1 MTNADLEKIVDT
13 SDQWIVERTGIRE
26 RRIADDTISC
36 ADMATEAARNAMAM
50 ANCAPEEVEMII
62 DATVTPDYTLPS
74 NGCLI
79 QEKLGLVNAVACDVV
94 AACTG
99 FINGLTI
106 ARGFIE
112 SGMHKKIV
120 VIGSEKLSSFTN
132 WNDRTTCVLFGD
144 AAGAVVVEP
153 STDGAGIVS
162 SFMKSDGRMREW
174 LWSKTGGNKFPI
186 TPDFAWDGTNKIYM
200 SGTDVFKVAVKEMGR
215 AALKVIDD
223 AGYKPEDVSLFIP
236 HQANMRIIESLMK
249 RLNLNPDKVMINI
262 EKYGNTSSASV
273 PLALDE
279 ANRSGRIKSGDL
291 VLMVAFGGGMIWGSA
306 LVRW

>member
-13 SDQWIVERTGIRE
+13 TDQWILERTGIRE
-26 RRIADDTISC
+26 RRICDDSITC
-36 ADMATEAARNAMAM
+36 ADMATEAARNAIAM
-50 ANCAPEEVEMII
+50 ANCAPEDVDLVI
-62 DATVTPDYTLPS
+62 DATVTADYTLPS

-79 QEKLGLVNAVACDVV
+79 QEKLGLVNAVGFDVV
-94 AACTG
+94 AACSG

-106 ARGFIE
+106 SRGFIE
-112 SGMHKKIV
+112 SGMYKKIV
-120 VIGSEKLSSFTN
+120 VVGSEKLSAFTN

-153 STDGAGIVS
+153 STNGSGILS
-162 SFMKSDGRMREW
+162 TFMKSDGRMREW
-174 LWSKTGGNKFPI
+174 LWSRVGGTKFPH
-186 TPDFAWDGTNKIYM
+186 TPDFAWDGTDKIYM
-200 SGTDVFKVAVKEMGR
+200 SGSDVFKVAVKEMGR
-215 AALKVIDD
+215 ACLKAIAD
-223 AGYKPEDVSLFIP
+223 AGVKPEDVSLVVP
-236 HQANMRIIESLMK
+236 HQANMRIIESLIK
-249 RLNLNPDKVMINI
+249 RLNISPDKVMINI

-279 ANRSGRIKSGDL
+279 ANRSGRIKPGDL

>member
-13 SDQWIVERTGIRE
+13 SDQWIFERTGIRE
-26 RRIADDTISC
+26 RRICDDTISC

-50 ANCAPEEVEMII
+50 ANCAPEEVDLII
-62 DATVTPDYTLPS
+62 DATVTPDYLLPS
-74 NGCLI
+74 NGCII
-79 QEKLGLVNAVACDVV
+79 QENLGLVNAVAFDIV

-99 FINGLTI
+99 FLNGLSI
-106 ARGFIE
+106 SRGFIE
-112 SGMHKKIV
+112 SGMYKKIV

-144 AAGAVVVEP
+144 AAGAVVIEP
-153 STDGAGIVS
+153 ATDGSGILS

-186 TPDFAWDGTNKIYM
+186 TPDFAWDGSNKIYM
-200 SGTDVFKVAVKEMGR
+200 SGSDVFKVAVKEMGK
-215 AALKVIDD
+215 AALKVIED

-236 HQANMRIIESLMK
+236 HQANMRIIESLIK
-249 RLNLNPDKVMINI
+249 RLNLDPEKVVINI
-262 EKYGNTSSASV
+262 ERYGNTSSASV

-279 ANRSGRIKSGDL
+279 ANRAGRIKSGDL

>member
-13 SDQWIVERTGIRE
+13 SDQWIFERTGIRE
-26 RRIADDTISC
+26 RRICDDTISC

-50 ANCAPEEVEMII
+50 ANCAPEDVDLII
-62 DATVTPDYTLPS
+62 DATVTPDYLLPS
-74 NGCLI
+74 NGCI
-79 QEKLGLVNAVACDVV
+79 VQENLGIVNAVAFDIV

-99 FINGLTI
+99 FLNGLSI
-106 ARGFIE
+106 SRGFIE
-112 SGMHKKIV
+112 SGMYKKIV

-144 AAGAVVVEP
+144 AAGAVVIEP
-153 STDGAGIVS
+153 ATDGSGILS

-174 LWSKTGGNKFPI
+174 LWAKTGGNKFPY
-186 TPDFAWDGTNKIYM
+186 TPDFAWDGSNKIYM
-200 SGTDVFKVAVKEMGR
+200 SGSDVFKVAVKEMGK
-215 AALKVIDD
+215 AALKVIED

-236 HQANMRIIESLMK
+236 HQANMRIIESLIK
-249 RLNLNPDKVMINI
+249 RLNLDPEKVVINI
-262 EKYGNTSSASV
+262 DRYGNTSSASV

-279 ANRSGRIKSGDL
+279 ANRAGRIKSGDL

>member
-13 SDQWIVERTGIRE
+13 SDQWIFERTGIRE
-26 RRIADDTISC
+26 RRICDDTISC

-50 ANCAPEEVEMII
+50 ANCAPEEVDLII
-62 DATVTPDYTLPS
+62 DATVTPDYLLPS
-74 NGCLI
+74 NGCII
-79 QEKLGLVNAVACDVV
+79 QENLGLVNAVAFDIV

-99 FINGLTI
+99 FLNGLSI
-106 ARGFIE
+106 SRGFIE
-112 SGMHKKIV
+112 SGMYKKIV

-144 AAGAVVVEP
+144 AAGAVVIEP
-153 STDGAGIVS
+153 ATDGSGIVS

-174 LWSKTGGNKFPI
+174 LCAKTGGNKFPI
-186 TPDFAWDGTNKIYM
+186 TPDFAWDGSNKIYM
-200 SGTDVFKVAVKEMGR
+200 SGSDVFKVAVKEMGK
-215 AALKVIDD
+215 AALKVIED

-236 HQANMRIIESLMK
+236 HQANMRIIESLIK
-249 RLNLNPDKVMINI
+249 RLNLNPEKVVINI
-262 EKYGNTSSASV
+262 ERYGNTSSASV

-279 ANRSGRIKSGDL
+279 ANRAGRIKSGDL